1 MMKLKFIPMCLVASA
16 SLLAADDD
24 RASHDNADNARD
36 SNDNGTGRGV
46 DCGCCDWQSRDRDGN
61 QPGNDNEER
70 GTIPMCGDSKD

>member
-1 MMKLKFIPMCLVASA
+1 MRFIFLFLIGI
-16 SLLAADDD
+16 SLYHLDLSADDD
-24 RASHDNADNARD
+24 RASRDNADNARD